1 MNVALVKAEAR
12 TEAKTDTALSD
23 AFAVARDRLPG
34 AGKVAEARQQ
44 ALEVFERAGLP
55 HRRIE
60 EWKYTDLRALMR
72 EVLPLAAVPDAAALK
87 RADAALKLHAIEGA
101 RRLVLVDGVFAAR
114 LSDTGDLENGLSIRT
129 LREVLETGDAAIPPE
144 LFVTGSSDAMVAL
157 NSAMM
162 TDGVVIEVADGAT
175 LSRPLHI
182 VHIASG
188 TQPAAMFTRS
198 LVKIGHSASATLVE
212 SYIAAEGAQT
222 YQVHD
227 LLVLAVGDG
236 ARLDHV
242 RLIEDGRE
250 AFNISS
256 SVVTLGAKSH
266 FNTFG
271 MTSGSHVSRYQAVIA
286 FAGEDSRVET
296 NGVNLLNGRQHGD
309 TTLFLDHAVPNCAS
323 REIFRA
329 VVDDRGHSVFQ
340 GRIIVRPQ
348 AQKTDAKM
356 MTRALLLSDEAEAD
370 NKPELEIFADDVT
383 CGHGATTG
391 ALDESLLFYL
401 RARGLSEKEAQALL
415 IQAFVGEAIESI
427 ADDNLRE
434 LAISAAQRWLAARG

>member
-1 MNVALVKAEAR
+1 MNVVL
-12 TEAKTDTALSD
+12 AKTETGRALSES
-23 AFAVARDRLPG
+23 FAIARDRLPG
-34 AGKVAEARQQ
+34 AAKVAETRRQ
-44 ALEVFERAGLP
+44 AFDAYERAGLP

-60 EWKYTDLRALMR
+60 DWKYTDLRVLMR
-72 EVLPLAAVPDAAALK
+72 EVLPLAAAPDAAALK
-87 RADAALKLHAIEGA
+87 RAGTALKPHAIAGL
-101 RRLVLVDGVFAAR
+101 RRLVLVDGVFAPK
-114 LSDTGDLENGLSIRT
+114 LSDTAGLEKGLNIRT
-129 LREVLETGDAAIPPE
+129 LREVLEAGDTALHAQ
-144 LFVTGSSDAMVAL
+144 LFSPDSSNPMVAL

-162 TDGVVIEVADGAT
+162 TDGLVIEVADGAVLT
-175 LSRPLHI
+175 QPVHI
-182 VHIASG
+182 VHIFSG
-188 TQPAAMFTRS
+188 AAPSAMFTRS
-198 LVKIGHSASATLVE
+198 LLRVGKAANATLVE
-212 SYIAAEGAQT
+212 SYIAADGAKV
-222 YQVHD
+222 YQAHD
-227 LLVLAVGDG
+227 SLIISVGDG

-242 RLIEDGRE
+242 RLVEDGRE

-256 SVVTLGAKSH
+256 SVVTLGAHAH

-271 MTSGSHVSRYQAVIA
+271 MTSGSSVSRYQATIA
-286 FAGEDSRVET
+286 FAGEGSRVET
-296 NGVNLLNGRQHGD
+296 HGVNLLNGRQHAD
-309 TTLFLDHAVPNCAS
+309 TTLFLDHAVPNCSS

-340 GRIIVRPQ
+340 GRIIVQPK

-415 IQAFVGEAIESI
+415 IQAFVGEAIEAI
-427 ADDNLRE
+427 ANDSLRE
-434 LAISAAQRWLAARG
+434 LAISAAQRWLAVRG